1 MEWSSPI
8 AIGEG
13 VMLTFSRCEMHCIS
27 KSLTFVMMLQS
38 SDYLP
43 QELLFSSI
51 QTGQLTAERLS
62 QVK

>member
-1 MEWSSPI
+1 
-8 AIGEG
+8 
-13 VMLTFSRCEMHCIS
+13 
-27 KSLTFVMMLQS
+27 MMLQS

-62 QVK
+62 QVKIEQTHIYALI